1 MSSLN
6 SGSAREIA
14 PGRLAGFEDAGDL
27 DVAPAMPKLPP
38 RRTTPQSAGPALG
51 TTGGPARPIDARRS
65 TDVLPARQP
74 DRSSTSTPSRATGGE
89 APGLKG
95 PEDRVRP
102 SNVHIPVD
110 MMGLLEGECKDKGLS
125 HGELIIVA
133 VERAH
138 ARLHDLIHPTATA
151 GGNLFASR
159 RSRAA
164 RTTDGRL
171 TPLNYRLRESDFQ
184 TLDRLVEEFGAS
196 SRGHLITVSLKD
208 YFSGAAQ

>member
-27 DVAPAMPKLPP
+27 DVTPAMPKLPP
-38 RRTTPQSAGPALG
+38 RRTTPPSAGPALG
-51 TTGGPARPIDARRS
+51 TTPARPIDARRS
-65 TDVLPARQP
+65 TDVPPARQTG
-74 DRSSTSTPSRATGGE
+74 RSLTGTPSRGTGGE

-110 MMGLLEGECKDKGLS
+110 MMGRVEEECKDKGLS

-138 ARLHDLIHPTATA
+138 PRLHDLIHPTALA

-164 RTTDGRL
+164 RTADGRL

-184 TLDRLVEEFGAS
+184 TLDVLVENFGAS

-208 YFSGAAQ
+208 YFSDAAQ

>member
-1 MSSLN
+1 MSTLN

-14 PGRLAGFEDAGDL
+14 PGRLTGFEDADDL
-27 DVAPAMPKLPP
+27 ELTPSLPKLPP
-38 RRTTPQSAGPALG
+38 RRTTPSSPVPSPGTAGGAAWPLDPRRPADLPPVSQSGRRPTSPPSLAS
-51 TTGGPARPIDARRS
+51 GGAA
-65 TDVLPARQP
+65 Q
-74 DRSSTSTPSRATGGE
+74 
-89 APGLKG
+89 GLKG

-102 SNVHIPVD
+102 SNVHIPVAL
-110 MMGLLEGECKDKGLS
+110 MGLLEAECKEKGLS

-138 ARLHDLIHPTATA
+138 PRLRDLIHPTATA
-151 GGNLFASR
+151 GGSLFASR

-171 TPLNYRLRESDFQ
+171 TPLNYRLRQSDFL
-184 TLDRLVEEFGAS
+184 TLDALVEEFGAS
-196 SRGHLITVSLKD
+196 SRGHLITVALKD